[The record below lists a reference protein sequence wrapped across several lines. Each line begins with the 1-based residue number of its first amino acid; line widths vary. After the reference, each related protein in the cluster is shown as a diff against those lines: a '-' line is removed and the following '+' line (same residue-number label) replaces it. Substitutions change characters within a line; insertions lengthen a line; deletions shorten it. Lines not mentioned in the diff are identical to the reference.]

1 MPPNV
6 IITVPM
12 TEVGTIVVR
21 VSTAGGALPVEG
33 ADVRIRGAEEGNQS
47 TVYLL
52 TTDRSGLNEEIS
64 VPTPPASV
72 SLTPGN
78 IKGFADYD
86 IEVFKT
92 GFYPVTLRRVPV
104 FSGVRSVQPVT
115 LIPWPSYQ
123 KDEYPP
129 EAEIDFSESEPLFRE
144 EVQ

>member
-1 MPPNV
+1 MPQSV

-12 TEVGTIVVR
+12 TEIGTILVR

-33 ADVRIRGAEEGNQS
+33 ADVRIRGAEEGNKS
-47 TVYLL
+47 IVYLL
-52 TTDRSGLNEEIS
+52 TTDRSGLPEEIS
-64 VPTPPASV
+64 VPTPPAAV

-78 IKGFADYD
+78 AKGFADYD
-86 IEVFKT
+86 IEVFKA
-92 GFYPVTLRRVPV
+92 GFYPITLRHVPV
-104 FSGVRSVQPVT
+104 FSGVRSLQPVN

-129 EAEIDFSESEPLFRE
+129 REELDFSESEPLYRE

>member
-1 MPPNV
+1 MPSNV

-12 TEVGTIVVR
+12 TELGTIAVR

-33 ADVRIRGAEEGNQS
+33 ADVRIHGAEQGNQS
-47 TVYLL
+47 IVYLL
-52 TTDRSGLNEEIS
+52 TTDRSGRPEEIS
-64 VPTPPASV
+64 VPTPPASI

-78 IKGFADYD
+78 TKGFADYD
-86 IEVFKT
+86 IEVFKS
-92 GFYPVTLRRVPV
+92 GFYPITLRRVPV
-104 FSGVRSVQPVT
+104 FSGIRSVQPVE

-129 EAEIDFSESEPLFRE
+129 RLEIDLSESEPLYRE